1 MKIAYFTATYYP
13 TPDGVSYYLRDVK
26 SELEQLGHEV
36 HVFSLNGDKKEK
48 NVHIPLTFPLPMY
61 KQYSIPFNMIPAR
74 LYNYVLKSEFDII
87 HIHDP
92 FFGTLGYRAA
102 RKTNAPIVATFHTD
116 FVKMKD
122 TLRMPLKDLLFGLA
136 WKYNIFE
143 YKRCDLVLAPSGYSK
158 EYLEGFG
165 LKNVKEFPLFVNK
178 KNIPEIN
185 KQTKGFNV
193 LYVGRLTKDKGVMKI
208 LDVAKFTSP
217 DVRFTI
223 AGTGPY
229 EDEMRKRIKSEG
241 MDEKIELLGYITD
254 EEKYR
259 RIFLASLFI
268 SPSLTD
274 TFGISVLEALMSGTP
289 ALVQTGFPLS
299 KYYNGPDTGII
310 EVDFSNPKEVGGI
323 INSLLSNREQ
333 LEKLANNAAKL
344 SEQNFSIESHCENLI
359 DIYESLLEKKHFT
372 KSSPLPM

>member
-1 MKIAYFTATYYP
+1 
-13 TPDGVSYYLRDVK
+13 
-26 SELEQLGHEV
+26 
-36 HVFSLNGDKKEK
+36 
-48 NVHIPLTFPLPMY
+48 
-61 KQYSIPFNMIPAR
+61 MIPAR

-102 RKTNAPIVATFHTD
+102 RKTKAPIIATFHTD

-136 WKYNIFE
+136 WKYNVFE

-185 KQTKGFNV
+185 RKTGGFNV

-208 LDVAKFTSP
+208 LDVAKATSSE
-217 DVRFTI
+217 VRFTI

-241 MDEKIELLGYITD
+241 MNEKIELLGYITD
-254 EEKYR
+254 EEKYK
-259 RIFLASLFI
+259 RIFSASLFI

-289 ALVQTGFPLS
+289 ALVQNGFPLS
-299 KYYNGPDTGII
+299 KYYNGADTGIV
-310 EVDFSNPKEVGGI
+310 EVDFFKPKEVGERI
-323 INSLLSNREQ
+323 DSLLGNREQ

-344 SEQNFSIESHCENLI
+344 SEQNFSIESHCKNLI
-359 DIYESLLEKKHFT
+359 DVYESLLEKKHPT
-372 KSSPLPM
+372 KSSP